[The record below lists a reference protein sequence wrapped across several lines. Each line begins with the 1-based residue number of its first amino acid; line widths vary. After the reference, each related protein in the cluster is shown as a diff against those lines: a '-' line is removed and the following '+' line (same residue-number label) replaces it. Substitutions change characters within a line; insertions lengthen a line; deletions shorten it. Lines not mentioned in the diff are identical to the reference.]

1 MPETDPRL
9 NHMEISELI
18 VAEVGK
24 SFVGNGVAIRKI
36 LFALLA
42 GGHVLLEDLPGV
54 GKTTLAMA
62 FSKVLKL
69 SCNRIQF
76 TPDVMPADVT
86 GFTVLLKDAH
96 TMEYRPGAAMCNLLL
111 ADEINRA
118 STRTQSAL
126 LEAMEENAVTVDGV
140 THALPQ
146 PFMVIATQNPSG
158 SAGTQLLPESQTDRF
173 MMRLSLGYPDE
184 KAEMEMLLRKH
195 GENEAEPIV
204 RITSAAGLLEMRRQV
219 SEVYVAGAIYRYILR
234 LVRSTRS
241 HESVAQGASP
251 RGSVALT
258 ALSQAASYVSG
269 RDFVIPEDVQD
280 IYADCIAHRLILTA
294 QAKRGGISPEAVLAD
309 ILNSVE
315 APKLRIK

>member
-1 MPETDPRL
+1 
-9 NHMEISELI
+9 
-18 VAEVGK
+18 
-24 SFVGNGVAIRKI
+24 
-36 LFALLA
+36 
-42 GGHVLLEDLPGV
+42 
-54 GKTTLAMA
+54 MA

-158 SAGTQLLPESQTDRF
+158 SAGDVYKRQQLH
-173 MMRLSLGYPDE
+173 
-184 KAEMEMLLRKH
+184 LLF
-195 GENEAEPIV
+195 
-204 RITSAAGLLEMRRQV
+204 
-219 SEVYVAGAIYRYILR
+219 
-234 LVRSTRS
+234 
-241 HESVAQGASP
+241 SVPGFANFS
-251 RGSVALT
+251 
-258 ALSQAASYVSG
+258 
-269 RDFVIPEDVQD
+269 IE
-280 IYADCIAHRLILTA
+280 HILTHFT
-294 QAKRGGISPEAVLAD
+294 KVM
-309 ILNSVE
+309 VE
-315 APKLRIK
+315 LY

>member
-24 SFVGNGVAIRKI
+24 SFVGNSVAIRKI

-184 KAEMEMLLRKH
+184 KAGMEMLLRKH

-258 ALSQAASYVSG
+258 ALSQAAAYVSG

>member
-24 SFVGNGVAIRKI
+24 SFVGNSVAIRKI

-219 SEVYVAGAIYRYILR
+219 PEVYVAGAIYRYILR

-258 ALSQAASYVSG
+258 ALSQAAAYVSG

>member
-258 ALSQAASYVSG
+258 ALSQAAAYVSG

-280 IYADCIAHRLILTA
+280 IYADCIAHWLILTA

>member
-24 SFVGNGVAIRKI
+24 SFVGNSVAIRKI

-184 KAEMEMLLRKH
+184 KAEMEMLLR
-195 GENEAEPIV
+195 NCLLY
-204 RITSAAGLLEMRRQV
+204 TSRCV
-219 SEVYVAGAIYRYILR
+219 
-234 LVRSTRS
+234 
-241 HESVAQGASP
+241 
-251 RGSVALT
+251 
-258 ALSQAASYVSG
+258 
-269 RDFVIPEDVQD
+269 
-280 IYADCIAHRLILTA
+280 
-294 QAKRGGISPEAVLAD
+294 
-309 ILNSVE
+309 
-315 APKLRIK
+315 

>member
-24 SFVGNGVAIRKI
+24 SFVGNSVAIRKI

-76 TPDVMPADVT
+76 TPDVMPADLPR
-86 GFTVLLKDAH
+86 FTVLLKDAH

-258 ALSQAASYVSG
+258 ALSQAAAYVSG

>member
-158 SAGTQLLPESQTDRF
+158 SAGTQLLPGSQTDRF

-258 ALSQAASYVSG
+258 ALSQAAAYVSG